1 MKKVLLYIFIL
12 FLSISTVFAGSDIIV
27 GVHIYRFDDTFMA
40 GVRDI
45 IKSNADGLGD
55 CKIIVTDGKG
65 SQPTQ
70 NDLIINSVKNGAK
83 AQAINIVD
91 VTAAPIVLQKL
102 QKLGVPAVFF
112 NREPDSA
119 DMPDEGWFYV
129 GAMAEESGRLC
140 GGMIADYFEKNP
152 TSDLNRDGIIQYVLL
167 MGERGHQ
174 DTIYR
179 SEYSVRALQERGYRM
194 ELVAAETA
202 NWQRVQAQEKMS
214 SWLNSYSNIEAVICN
229 NDDMALGAIDAL
241 KAAGYFTEG
250 RYIPVVGVDATAP
263 AIEALKEGTL
273 LGTVLNDAK
282 NIGKATFQLSCLL
295 AKGEEINQNNFDYT
309 ISNGRYVW
317 IPYKKVTKDNYMDF
331 ER

>member
-1 MKKVLLYIFIL
+1 MFIL
-12 FLSISTVFAGSDIIV
+12 IFCLSTSIALADDAII
-27 GVHIYRFDDTFMA
+27 GVHIYRFDDTFIA

-45 IKSNADGLGD
+45 IKANGDALGD
-55 CKIIVTDGKG
+55 CTIIAGDGKG

-70 NDLIINSVKNGAK
+70 NDLIINSCVQGAK

-102 QKLGVPAVFF
+102 KNLGIPAVFF
-112 NREPDSA
+112 NREPDVV
-119 DMPDEGWFYV
+119 DMPQDGWYYV
-129 GAMAEESGRLC
+129 GARAEDSGMLC
-140 GGMIADYFEKNP
+140 GGMLADYFEKNP
-152 TSDLNRDGIIQYVLL
+152 TADLNRDGIIQYVML
-167 MGERGHQ
+167 MGELGHQ

-179 SEYSVRALQERGYRM
+179 SEYSPKALQQRGFRI
-194 ELVAAETA
+194 ELVAEDTA

-214 SWLNSYSNIEAVICN
+214 AWLSSYNNIESVICN

-250 RYIPVVGVDATAP
+250 RYIPVVGVDATGP

-273 LGTVLNDAK
+273 LGTVLNDAE
-282 NIGKATFQLSCLL
+282 NIGKATLKLSYLL
-295 AKGEEINQNNFDYT
+295 AKGAEINQNNFEYT
-309 ISNGRYVW
+309 ISDGRYVW
-317 IPYKKVTKDNYMDF
+317 IPYQKVTKDNYSQF